1 MNEKENK
8 TTNSTTHAALAF
20 CVIGIIG
27 FAFWFVWTIAI
38 GGWIVALLCSA
49 VFAILVYWGIMLIG
63 SETGCFALLGGI
75 ILAVLA
81 FLLALGAFFVAAKMV
96 IEFVDG

>member
-1 MNEKENK
+1 MHFGLFGQ
-8 TTNSTTHAALAF
+8 SQWAAGYLRY
-20 CVIGIIG
+20 
-27 FAFWFVWTIAI
+27 FAPSYSPYSSI
-38 GGWIVALLCSA
+38 
-49 VFAILVYWGIMLIG
+49 WGIMLIG
-63 SETGCFALLGGI
+63 SEIGCFALLGGI

>member
-75 ILAVLA
+75 ILAVLT
-81 FLLALGAFFVAAKMV
+81 FILALGAFFATIEMV
-96 IEFVDG
+96 VKLIGG